1 MNKHLDET
9 QKIIKRLKE
18 LAKLIDKHNHYYHN
32 EDKPKINDSEYDKLV
47 RENLEIESNYPNLKL
62 PESTSSKVGSKIQ
75 NKFVKSSHLSPMHS
89 LANGFNEDDLIEF
102 DERVKKFLNINLE
115 HELEYICEPKIDG
128 LSLNLTYKNGNLI
141 TAATRGDGKIGENVT
156 ENIKNID
163 IFAPTLKRKL
173 GLEQSFKFKNFVN
186 KTTKLNKK
194 YDLIIN
200 ASSAGMVG
208 KPKLNRNILS
218 LVANAKYII
227 DIVYNPTMT
236 DLLKRAS
243 FNDKDY
249 IGGLKMLIEQAKPSF
264 EIWTGKSIKIDKEI
278 YKKVEQNI

>member
-1 MNKHLDET
+1 MKKVIGILAEKLDHSLSPVIHNYWCKKHENNFLYKKFEIRKTSLKTFFNNFKKNKN
-9 QKIIKRLKE
+9 LKGFNITIPYKE
-18 LAKLIDKHNHYYHN
+18 ECLTYC
-32 EDKPKINDSEYDKLV
+32 DKLSPSAKKIGSV
-47 RENLEIESNYPNLKL
+47 NLIYKRDNLLIGDNTDVIGFSKCYRNLKIKN
-62 PESTSSKVGSKIQ
+62 PRSV
-75 NKFVKSSHLSPMHS
+75 
-89 LANGFNEDDLIEF
+89 LIIGAGGAA
-102 DERVKKFLNINLE
+102 RAVLYFLN
-115 HELEYICEPKIDG
+115 K
-128 LSLNLTYKNGNLI
+128 K
-141 TAATRGDGKIGENVT
+141 
-156 ENIKNID
+156 NIKNID

-243 FNDKDY
+243 IKDKDY